1 MTEQVFHR
9 GVAIMSFRGKQKK
22 KPNSRKKK
30 SLDAVLAGLAA
41 DIAVVVAGI
50 AAERKAT
57 QAAARRRS
65 RARLKEHAHAA

>member
-1 MTEQVFHR
+1 M
-9 GVAIMSFRGKQKK
+9 
-22 KPNSRKKK
+22 KPVSRKKK
-30 SLDAVLAGLAA
+30 SLDAVLAGLEA

-50 AAERKAT
+50 AAERKAA